1 MIQIKRMESAINRRL
16 DGFKELKAEVDIIN
30 REREMEKCAIEEEE
44 REQGGQVA
52 GEVESIREAAVNQIE
67 AHLAFVYG
75 TEDGDG
81 EEEEELVAEP
91 DGDLSD
97 MRSYKT
103 DSTWGIK
110 VKGKNPHIHFLL
122 LSFIHQIIFVLDRF
136 EDGANQNFMCQA
148 EINF

>member
-30 REREMEKCAIEEEE
+30 REREMEKCAREEEE

-67 AHLAFVYG
+67 AHLAFVYA

-81 EEEEELVAEP
+81 EEEEELVA
-91 DGDLSD
+91 DDVLSD
-97 MRSYKT
+97 MRAYKT

-122 LSFIHQIIFVLDRF
+122 LFIHSSNHF
-136 EDGANQNFMCQA
+136 CT
-148 EINF
+148 